1 MAFCFKLNSMN
12 TGIHAKANLSFGS
25 DITISGVVRVARPP
39 PPQVHQ
45 KAPKY

>member
-12 TGIHAKANLSFGS
+12 TRIHLRANLSFGS
-25 DITISGVVRVARPP
+25 DITIFGIERVVRPP